1 VLAAVMLLLVGM
13 AIILSRRVVEPIL
26 TLSTTIATVAQDNL
40 DVNVPYRTRRDEI
53 GQMAKAIDKLRI
65 GAAEAA
71 AFARTSETERASA
84 LRAVRGDLSS
94 RFSDEFAV
102 TLADIRKTAAA
113 IRMLSQSSADL
124 AEDMKGGTQEAR
136 SEIAELTH
144 RLASIAGA
152 SEELASAIAS
162 VSHEAEEASALTVLA
177 ADEARVA
184 SGRVAELTEI
194 SGRIDEVVVL
204 IRSVAEQTNL
214 LALNATI
221 EAARA
226 GEAGRG
232 FAVVAAEV
240 KGLAQ
245 QTSSATEEISRK
257 IAEMRAVI
265 AQSVESITRIGEA
278 VPQIASGSAAI
289 SAAMMQQ
296 RTTTGEISRD
306 VSQAAERAELLVMT
320 TAKSLTS
327 VELAATAAKDVL
339 RAMDNL
345 DQQGSIIEQRTG
357 EFAARITA

>member
-1 VLAAVMLLLVGM
+1 
-13 AIILSRRVVEPIL
+13 
-26 TLSTTIATVAQDNL
+26 
-40 DVNVPYRTRRDEI
+40 
-53 GQMAKAIDKLRI
+53 
-65 GAAEAA
+65 
-71 AFARTSETERASA
+71 
-84 LRAVRGDLSS
+84 
-94 RFSDEFAV
+94 
-102 TLADIRKTAAA
+102 
-113 IRMLSQSSADL
+113 
-124 AEDMKGGTQEAR
+124 
-136 SEIAELTH
+136 
-144 RLASIAGA
+144 
-152 SEELASAIAS
+152 
-162 VSHEAEEASALTVLA
+162 VLA